1 MYIINI
7 TNGLKYKRRR
17 IRRRRIAPT
26 RRIRRDKK
34 IKLKRREE
42 REENNK
48 KKRSKNYRK
57 EKLKKLGRMVAPVHN
72 FLPPNYCRSSEA
84 AMDRAGGKWT
94 SYFIAS
100 VVLWKEKSP

>member
-1 MYIINI
+1 M
-7 TNGLKYKRRR
+7 
-17 IRRRRIAPT
+17 
-26 RRIRRDKK
+26 
-34 IKLKRREE
+34 KRREE

-57 EKLKKLGRMVAPVHN
+57 KIGRMVAPVHN
-72 FLPPNYCRSSEA
+72 FDPQIIAGRISEA
-84 AMDRAGGKWT
+84 AMGGARGRWT